1 MTQNQWMKGC
11 PEGGEQGFL
20 FSLYS
25 QLVEGNCPCPTGC
38 GYSVTR
44 TKSHFFAIFVSSLP
58 SSLLTI
64 SYSRETSFE
73 AYINHLRG
81 IVHQKC
87 RRCRKAFCFACGE
100 TINGPKSPESTKAS
114 NGHDLFHC
122 SNLQGIILGVG
133 LAMLE
138 QLYHDQLQNP
148 LGPENKVRT
157 SKRRKTDPIISTS
170 MILDPDD
177 DDDGHLS
184 PPAQGK
190 KSKVGIGYAGDQKE
204 DVSSHAYTYGA
215 PSDPEQTTGQ
225 AEAQVVQQAKD
236 EKLGNLM
243 TQLRMY
249 LPSLRRRGG
258 ALTSD
263 YLVHPT
269 ALAHLRRR
277 FNNICSSLLRNDSL
291 TDMSDRSSVYFE
303 LFEWLEVSYFT
314 VAATFD

>member
-20 FSLYS
+20 FSVYS
-25 QLVEGNCPCPTGC
+25 QLVEGSCPCPAGC

-44 TKSHFFAIFVSSLP
+44 NKSHFFAIFVSSPP
-58 SSLLTI
+58 SSLFTI
-64 SYSRETSFE
+64 SSSRENSFE
-73 AYINHLRG
+73 IYINHLRG
-81 IVHQKC
+81 IVRQTCRKC
-87 RRCRKAFCFACGE
+87 RKKFCFACGE
-100 TINGPKSPESTKAS
+100 SINAPKSPESTKEP
-114 NGHDLFHC
+114 NDPDLFHC

-157 SKRRKTDPIISTS
+157 SKRRRTDPIISTS

-177 DDDGHLS
+177 DDDSYLS

-204 DVSSHAYTYGA
+204 DVSGHADIHRA
-215 PSDPEQTTGQ
+215 PSDLNQTTGQ
-225 AEAQVVQQAKD
+225 AEAQVIQEAKD
-236 EKLGNLM
+236 ERLGKLM

-291 TDMSDRSSVYFE
+291 TDMSDRSAVYFE
-303 LFEWLEVSYFT
+303 LFEWLEVSYSVF
-314 VAATFD
+314 AAVSD

>member
-1 MTQNQWMKGC
+1 MAYLPGMVEPVKLMTQNQWMKGC
-11 PEGGEQGFL
+11 PEDGEQGFL
-20 FSLYS
+20 FSLYF

-38 GYSVTR
+38 GYSVPR
-44 TKSHFFAIFVSSLP
+44 TKSHFFTIFVSSLL
-58 SSLLTI
+58 SSLPTI
-64 SYSRETSFE
+64 LSSRETSFE
-73 AYINHLRG
+73 VYINHLRG

-87 RRCRKAFCFACGE
+87 KRCLKEFCFACGE
-100 TINGPKSPESTKAS
+100 PINGPRSP
-114 NGHDLFHC
+114 NDPDLFHC

-138 QLYHDQLQNP
+138 QLCHDQVQNP
-148 LGPENKVRT
+148 LGPKNKVRR
-157 SKRRKTDPIISTS
+157 SKR
-170 MILDPDD
+170 
-177 DDDGHLS
+177 
-184 PPAQGK
+184 K
-190 KSKVGIGYAGDQKE
+190 KALKADTVIQ
-204 DVSSHAYTYGA
+204 
-215 PSDPEQTTGQ
+215 
-225 AEAQVVQQAKD
+225 QVKD

-243 TQLRMY
+243 AQLRMF

-303 LFEWLEVSYFT
+303 LFEWLEVSCFA
-314 VAATFD
+314 VDAASD